1 MLSPE
6 YAILSSEAEP
16 GRFPWSPGGQLE
28 PENGAPPQ
36 ESPPAESA
44 PAGQTAPPAETQPAE
59 GEEFNPFETESAGET
74 VETEGADSPGA
85 DMPAGPEL
93 PWWTIGL
100 LAALAAA
107 AIALTVTLI
116 IRRRRARRRG
126 VLEVTELPFNG
137 AAAVPAVGKLHAQ
150 GARSSQQ
157 DSFSVSQAELY
168 PSHGL
173 LAAVADGMGGLADGD
188 RVSQEAVRA
197 VMSSFLELPRGEAPQ
212 TGLLRLL
219 ADANGAVN
227 RLLGFDRLGQCG
239 STLLLGLVRDG
250 AFHFHGFMAG
260 EGLEVVDSGTLDMK
274 GFQHPRRPRSAAQR
288 AQWLEAGA
296 RVVYNLPQWKLG
308 FTTAIKLYGEYSHA
322 VGYVCKYVGKQE
334 GQRPLGRWYFSGG
347 ALAKPEKIV
356 ACLDY
361 RQLKEDYQGQL
372 VELPLPGQ
380 NMLVI
385 HTKGEKNEGGSGG
398 DPVGSGA
405 AAPPGD

>member
-1 MLSPE
+1 MQSPE

-28 PENGAPPQ
+28 PENGAPPA
-36 ESPPAESA
+36 ESPPVESAPVESA
-44 PAGQTAPPAETQPAE
+44 PAGQSAPPAETEPAE

-74 VETEGADSPGA
+74 VETEGAESPGA
-85 DMPAGPEL
+85 DMPAGPAL

-107 AIALTVTLI
+107 AVALTVTLI
-116 IRRRRARRRG
+116 IRRRRAGRRG

-250 AFHFHGFMAG
+250 AFHFLSVGDSRIYLWREGALIQLNREHVFRRDLELRAVNG
-260 EGLEVVDSGTLDMK
+260 EGSLAEAQT
-274 GFQHPRRPRSAAQR
+274 HPKAAGLTSFLGMGQLRHIDLPDTPVEIRPGDRFALLSD
-288 AQWLEAGA
+288 G
-296 RVVYNLPQWKLG
+296 VYNALSSAEL
-308 FTTAIKLYGEYSHA
+308 A
-322 VGYVCKYVGKQE
+322 
-334 GQRPLGRWYFSGG
+334 G
-347 ALAKPEKIV
+347 ALALGAQE
-356 ACLDY
+356 AAD
-361 RQLKEDYQGQL
+361 
-372 VELPLPGQ
+372 ELGRLIEARAWPGQ
-380 NMLVI
+380 DNYTAVI
-385 HTKGEKNEGGSGG
+385 IQC
-398 DPVGSGA
+398 
-405 AAPPGD
+405 